1 MTVETSDILKLL
13 AANLP
18 ATIAAISALIVVVR
32 THSKM
37 ETVAAKVDTVEK
49 QGNSLMEVS
58 LRQRL
63 LLAERN
69 FQVTASTAN
78 KAEVDNAT
86 LALEGHLRMQGRVAR
101 DRDAKDAK

>member
-13 AANLP
+13 VANLP

-37 ETVAAKVDTVEK
+37 KTVAAKVDTVEK

-78 KAEVDNAT
+78 RAEVDNAT
-86 LALEGHLRMQGRVAR
+86 IALEAHIRMQGKIDEEKVA
-101 DRDAKDAK
+101 K